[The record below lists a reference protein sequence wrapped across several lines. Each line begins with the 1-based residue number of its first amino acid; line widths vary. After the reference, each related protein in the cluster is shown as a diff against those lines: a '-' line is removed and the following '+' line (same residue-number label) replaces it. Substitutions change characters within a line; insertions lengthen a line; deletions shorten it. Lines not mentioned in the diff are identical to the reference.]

1 MSHESIQEYI
11 TKIKPRYKKAGKL
24 EKGII
29 IKEVCTICEYNRKYA
44 IRLLNQTDSS
54 PLVQSISKKRGPKS
68 KYSHPTIIQ
77 ILQYLWKVTNLPCSK
92 RLKAIIPIWLPYY
105 PYPIPKK
112 VEQALLSIS
121 APTIDRLMKPWR
133 SKFMK
138 RGLATTKPGT
148 ILKKHIPI
156 KTNQWDESKP
166 GFLEADS
173 VAHCGNSMAGMFVF
187 TVNVVDLATGWTL
200 QRAVWGKGEQ
210 GVKRVV
216 ESMEEALPF
225 PLLGFDCDNGSEFL
239 NWHLLKFFSQ
249 RKRPIHYTRSRA
261 YHKNDNAHIEEK
273 NWTHVRQYL
282 GYERFDKIE
291 LVDLMND
298 LYTTEWYLYFN
309 FFIPSTKLLFKERIN
324 SKTIKK
330 YDKPKTPFQRL
341 LESPYIEQKIKN
353 KLLNLFNSLDPFDL
367 QNKMSRKINTITNLA
382 NQPTQYTENLLSVIN
397 TINTYS
403 QKEERKK
410 VPKKE
415 RRKIIE
421 SLQL

>member
-1 MSHESIQEYI
+1 MSYESIQEYI
-11 TKIKPRYKKAGKL
+11 AKIKPRYKQASKL
-24 EKGII
+24 EKGLL
-29 IKEVCTICEYNRKYA
+29 IKEICTICEYNRKYA

-54 PLVQSISKKRGPKS
+54 IATQASAKKRGPKT

-77 ILQYLWKVTNLPCSK
+77 LLQYLWRVTNLPCSK
-92 RLKAIIPIWLPYY
+92 RLKAIIPIWLPRY

-121 APTIDRLMKPWR
+121 PPTIDRLMKPWR
-133 SKFMK
+133 SKFLK

-173 VAHCGNSMAGMFVF
+173 VAHCGNSAAGMFIL
-187 TVNVVDLATGWTL
+187 TVNAVDIATGWTL

-210 GVKRVV
+210 GVKNVV
-216 ESMEEALPF
+216 ENMEKTLPF

-249 RKRPIHYTRSRA
+249 RKRPIQYTRSRA

-273 NWTHVRQYL
+273 NWTNVRQYL
-282 GYERFDKIE
+282 GYERFDKME
-291 LVDLMND
+291 MVELMND
-298 LYTTEWYLYFN
+298 LYTTEWYHYFN

-341 LESPYIEQKIKN
+341 LESPYIDHKIKN
-353 KLLNLFNSLDPFDL
+353 KLQNLFRTFDPFEL
-367 QNKMSRKINTITNLA
+367 QKKMNTKINTIINLA
-382 NQPTQYTENLLSVIN
+382 NQPTQYTENLLAVIN

-421 SLQL
+421 SLRL

>member
-1 MSHESIQEYI
+1 
-11 TKIKPRYKKAGKL
+11 
-24 EKGII
+24 
-29 IKEVCTICEYNRKYA
+29 
-44 IRLLNQTDSS
+44 
-54 PLVQSISKKRGPKS
+54 
-68 KYSHPTIIQ
+68 
-77 ILQYLWKVTNLPCSK
+77 
-92 RLKAIIPIWLPYY
+92 
-105 PYPIPKK
+105 
-112 VEQALLSIS
+112 
-121 APTIDRLMKPWR
+121 
-133 SKFMK
+133 
-138 RGLATTKPGT
+138 
-148 ILKKHIPI
+148 
-156 KTNQWDESKP
+156 
-166 GFLEADS
+166 
-173 VAHCGNSMAGMFVF
+173 MFVF
-187 TVNVVDLATGWTL
+187 TVNAVDLATGWTM

-216 ESMEEALPF
+216 ESMEKTLPF

-249 RKRPIHYTRSRA
+249 RKHPIHYTRSRA

-273 NWTHVRQYL
+273 NWTNVRQYL

-367 QNKMSRKINTITNLA
+367 QKKMSRKINTITNLA
-382 NQPTQYTENLLSVIN
+382 NQPTQYAENLLSVIN

-410 VPKKE
+410 VSKKE

-421 SLQL
+421 SLRL

>member
-1 MSHESIQEYI
+1 MSHESIHEYI
-11 TKIKPRYKKAGKL
+11 NQIRPHYKKSSKL
-24 EKGII
+24 EKGIL

-44 IRLLNQTDSS
+44 IRLLNQPDSP
-54 PLVQSISKKRGPKS
+54 PLIQTTSRKRGPKN
-68 KYSHPTIIQ
+68 KYKHPTIIK
-77 ILQYLWKVTNLPCSK
+77 ILQSIWSLTNLPCSK
-92 RLKAIIPIWLPYY
+92 RLKAIIPIWLPHY
-105 PYPIPKK
+105 PYPIPKE

-121 APTIDRLMKPWR
+121 PPTIDRLMKPWR
-133 SKFMK
+133 SKFLK

-156 KTNQWDESKP
+156 KTNQWDENKP

-173 VAHCGNSMAGMFVF
+173 VAHCGNSAAGIFIL
-187 TVNVVDLATGWTL
+187 TVNAVDIATGWTL

-210 GVKRVV
+210 GVKKVV
-216 ESMEEALPF
+216 ESMEKTLPF

-249 RKRPIHYTRSRA
+249 RKRPIQYTRSRA

-273 NWTHVRQYL
+273 NWTNVRQYL

-291 LVDLMND
+291 MVELMND

-341 LESPYIEQKIKN
+341 LESPYIDHKTKN
-353 KLLNLFNSLDPFDL
+353 KLQNLFHTLDPFEL
-367 QNKMSRKINTITNLA
+367 QKKMSSKINTIINLA

-397 TINTYS
+397 TITIYS

-421 SLQL
+421 SLRL